1 MDNRL
6 TNTELIGLMRDLVLA
21 DYEYS
26 RSYQNFLQTSREY
39 FTSSTTNIRML
50 IQLTRDL
57 INGRNS
63 TSETTEVG
71 GAGRRSNFSYFNNS
85 NPHLTPNRNIFNSRY
100 NTIPSPSMDHINPIY
115 HSGDSYNTRL
125 NNSTNNL
132 SQPMYRPFQRR
143 VNRTSRRRE
152 NEINIENILSDILTA
167 PLLNP
172 RNVIPTAE
180 DISNN
185 CTTLVYGD
193 ISSNQNICPIDRIEF
208 SDDDVIL
215 KINHCGHIFKKEN
228 LLRVFERN
236 SKCPLCRH
244 DILERNNNESEPENN
259 GMFSG
264 SDSFIDHSG
273 NNISL
278 EYTVNYI

>member
-1 MDNRL
+1 MTNRL
-6 TNTELIGLMRDLVLA
+6 TNTELISLMRDLVLA

-39 FTSSTTNIRML
+39 FTSSTTNITML
-50 IQLTRDL
+50 IQLVADL
-57 INGRNS
+57 INDRNS
-63 TSETTEVG
+63 TTETEVG
-71 GAGRRSNFSYFNNS
+71 GAGRRSNFSYFNSPNS
-85 NPHLTPNRNIFNSRY
+85 NRNPFNSRY
-100 NTIPSPSMDHINPIY
+100 NTMPSPSMDHINPINRF
-115 HSGDSYNTRL
+115 GDTIL

-172 RNVIPTAE
+172 RNAIPTAE

-185 CTTLVYGD
+185 CTTLIYGD
-193 ISSNQNICPIDRIEF
+193 ISSNQTICPIDRIEF

-244 DILERNNNESEPENN
+244 DILERNNNET
-259 GMFSG
+259 G

>member
-1 MDNRL
+1 MENRL

-50 IQLTRDL
+50 IQLITDL
-57 INGRNS
+57 INGRNY
-63 TSETTEVG
+63 TSERTEVG
-71 GAGRRSNFSYFNNS
+71 GTERRSNFSYFNNS
-85 NPHLTPNRNIFNSRY
+85 NPHLIPNRNPFNSGY
-100 NTIPSPSMDHINPIY
+100 TTPSPSTNNINPINRF
-115 HSGDSYNTRL
+115 SNSYNTRL

-143 VNRTSRRRE
+143 VNRTSRQME
-152 NEINIENILSDILTA
+152 NEINIENILSDLLTT

-185 CTTLVYGD
+185 CTTLIYAD
-193 ISSNQNICPIDRIEF
+193 ISSNQTICPIDRIEF

-244 DILERNNNESEPENN
+244 DILERNNDQRENENN
-259 GMFSG
+259 TFSG
-264 SDSFIDHSG
+264 SDSFIDQSG

-278 EYTVNYI
+278 EYTVTNYI